1 MYRQSEKNAS
11 QRAEGRLRI
20 AGQRTRRNFDLIST
34 RPSKRI
40 VMLSGEA
47 GITPLMSMLRYVSPV
62 STTSKVLKSFEK
74 AVIYVAF
81 NCKVY

>member
-1 MYRQSEKNAS
+1 
-11 QRAEGRLRI
+11 
-20 AGQRTRRNFDLIST
+20 
-34 RPSKRI
+34 
-40 VMLSGEA
+40 MLSGEA

-81 NCKVY
+81 NCKVF